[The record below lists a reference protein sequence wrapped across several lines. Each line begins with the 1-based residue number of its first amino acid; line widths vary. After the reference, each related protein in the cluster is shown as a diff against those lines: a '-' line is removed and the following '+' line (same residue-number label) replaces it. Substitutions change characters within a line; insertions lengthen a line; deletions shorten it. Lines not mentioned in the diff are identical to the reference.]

1 MFICCYFYLMRYNIS
16 INESEDLNMID
27 KDLTTEEFIHLF
39 GLETLDDNELN
50 MIKSLLYSIN
60 ISTRKSIFQKP
71 LMKHNTLLLLCI
83 TKIIYF

>member
-1 MFICCYFYLMRYNIS
+1 MLYNID
-16 INESEDLNMID
+16 ESEDLNMID
-27 KDLTTEEFIHLF
+27 KELTTEEFIHLF

-60 ISTRKSIFQKP
+60 INTKKSILQEA
-71 LMKHNTLLLLCI
+71 LMNHNMLLLLCI

>member
-39 GLETLDDNELN
+39 GLETLDDNEL
-50 MIKSLLYSIN
+50 
-60 ISTRKSIFQKP
+60 
-71 LMKHNTLLLLCI
+71 
-83 TKIIYF
+83 

>member
-1 MFICCYFYLMRYNIS
+1 
-16 INESEDLNMID
+16 MID

-60 ISTRKSIFQKP
+60 ISTREKHFSRTTYEAAICFYCYVQPKLSIFKTYI
-71 LMKHNTLLLLCI
+71 KS
-83 TKIIYF
+83 